1 MSTSL
6 LALIVFSWISQQYSR
21 QYRWSDDVGNLG
33 CWALNLSLAAVAV
46 SWVTP
51 LYHVFFNAR
60 IWAPLPDTL
69 ISFIAAVIAYDFL
82 YYWFH
87 RGSHA
92 LKLLWNIHSVHH
104 QAQRLTP
111 SLGLRSSAFDFAAIW
126 LILGPML
133 WLGFSSQHII
143 AALGIHALYQV
154 LLHNEFRR
162 RLGLLEY
169 VLNTPNHHRLHHAIN
184 PRYIDKN
191 FGSILIVWD
200 RLFGTFVS
208 QSEKPVIG
216 VSGPCYVSDPLR
228 SNLAPWL
235 YTEAEQTQTSQHV
248 NHWNMAMTGVMVAVV
263 LLQIYGAVLSIY
275 TTLAI
280 VAGCAVAIFI
290 INRKKAAI

>member
-1 MSTSL
+1 MSISL
-6 LALIVFSWISQQYSR
+6 LTLIVISVINQRYSR

-33 CWALNLSLAAVAV
+33 CWALNVSLAAVAV

-60 IWAPLPDTL
+60 IWTPLPDTL
-69 ISFIAAVIAYDFL
+69 TSFIVAVIAYDFL

-87 RGSHA
+87 RSSHA

-143 AALGIHALYQV
+143 AALGVHALYQV
-154 LLHNEFRR
+154 LLHNDFRT

-169 VLNTPNHHRLHHAIN
+169 VLNTPHHHRLHHATN

-200 RLFGTFVS
+200 RLFGTFAP

-216 VSGPCYVSDPLR
+216 VSGSCYVSDPLR
-228 SNLAPWL
+228 SNVAPWL
-235 YTEAEQTQTSQHV
+235 SAGTEKVQVEQHLNS
-248 NHWNMAMTGVMVAVV
+248 WNMVITAIMVAMV
-263 LLQIYGAVLSIY
+263 LLQIYGAVLSTY
-275 TTLAI
+275 TTLA
-280 VAGCAVAIFI
+280 VVTGCAVAIFF